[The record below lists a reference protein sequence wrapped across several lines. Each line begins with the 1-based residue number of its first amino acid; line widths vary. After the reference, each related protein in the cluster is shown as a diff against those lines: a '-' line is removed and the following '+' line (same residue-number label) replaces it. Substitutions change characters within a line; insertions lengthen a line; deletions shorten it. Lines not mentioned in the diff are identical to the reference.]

1 MKRLDDP
8 RRAHRWK
15 LSMKSL
21 LCSICNVTVVR
32 SRKNLKWENMDRDI
46 LVKIF
51 EKLNVIDVTMG
62 ASRVCISWFLA
73 SHEKSLWKTINLT
86 NLQRVD
92 FSHPRLPNSRV
103 EDEKVNEHVYR
114 CNTVLFEST
123 KFSSTVPINLFFNY
137 DTYLTDEDLIDAAQ
151 RMPNIRKLVLPRW
164 CHLSENSYQFAFRQW
179 KNLQTLIIDQRH
191 TSLTW
196 RHKIQASGEN
206 CINLTNFKTLG
217 CLNEVVVEE
226 IVRCFPN
233 LKKLSLRFCDIID
246 IGRVLPLITSLKN
259 LTTLNLSH
267 CRFLQ
272 RGACII
278 GSRELDNILCEIARY
293 KCETL
298 IMLCSYVDCKS
309 CKDAR
314 KDSYVIVR
322 LHAFFEKNWRNDE
335 IEEFEF

>member
-1 MKRLDDP
+1 MRI
-8 RRAHRWK
+8 
-15 LSMKSL
+15 SL
-21 LCSICNVTVVR
+21 TLRNGNYIQARISFFFYM
-32 SRKNLKWENMDRDI
+32 SYWLI
-46 LVKIF
+46 LTTPDC
-51 EKLNVIDVTMG
+51 L
-62 ASRVCISWFLA
+62 ISHNF
-73 SHEKSLWKTINLT
+73 
-86 NLQRVD
+86 
-92 FSHPRLPNSRV
+92 
-103 EDEKVNEHVYR
+103 
-114 CNTVLFEST
+114 
-123 KFSSTVPINLFFNY
+123 LFFF
-137 DTYLTDEDLIDAAQ
+137 

-335 IEEFEF
+335 IEEFEFWNVVKNLLMTLNVTNYYILFQKQHFSYIFSS